1 VDRVDNMNKEELISE
16 IVKLEME
23 VMSAISN
30 GHKAHDNDEFKLHRQ
45 LLKAYRNILFGNEK
59 K

>member
-1 VDRVDNMNKEELISE
+1 MNKEELISE